1 MENFCVREYLLN
13 EIEIEVFGSCFN
25 EGVKVSKFESSHCR
39 PQGEG
44 VCAGGWWGVGFARG
58 DVELVV

>member
-1 MENFCVREYLLN
+1 MLN
-13 EIEIEVFGSCFN
+13 EIEIEVFSGLILFPNS
-25 EGVKVSKFESSHCR
+25 EGKVSKFESSHCR

-44 VCAGGWWGVGFARG
+44 VCAGGWRVLVLRG